1 MYSKWSAAYVTNLD
15 ISLKLSFSSPA
26 VAPSINSTTT
36 TPTVGEG
43 SDLTLTCYAT
53 GTPSPSYNWIRLDKS
68 MPSKAQGVDSST
80 LVIPQIDWSD
90 IGVYV
95 CLAFNE
101 LGRTQSKPIYVIMQA
116 QAGTSITSS
125 IIGIHMM
132 IESSY
137 HTTVYSN
144 SNSTTL
150 QSCNRMVCDSIYL
163 YFVLQLGASVMKQPS
178 RQ

>member
-1 MYSKWSAAYVTNLD
+1 MYTLSRVAYVTNLD

-53 GTPSPSYNWIRLDKS
+53 GTPSPTYNWIRLDKS

-132 IESSY
+132 IESSH
-137 HTTVYSN
+137 HTTVAIAIAQHCKVVIEWYV
-144 SNSTTL
+144 TAYTYTL
-150 QSCNRMVCDSIYL
+150 FSS
-163 YFVLQLGASVMKQPS
+163 
-178 RQ
+178 

>member
-1 MYSKWSAAYVTNLD
+1 MYSKYSAAYVTNSD
-15 ISLKLSFSSPA
+15 ISLTYFSPA

-36 TPTVGEG
+36 TPTIEEG

-68 MPSKAQGVDSST
+68 MPSKAQGVDSSM

-90 IGVYV
+90 IGVYA

-125 IIGIHMM
+125 IVGMPITI
-132 IESSY
+132 
-137 HTTVYSN
+137 
-144 SNSTTL
+144 
-150 QSCNRMVCDSIYL
+150 R
-163 YFVLQLGASVMKQPS
+163 QPNELS
-178 RQ
+178 P